1 MQTEG
6 QRRDIF
12 ECNIPPCNTTPR
24 DQQFKIWED
33 GFRVGFVDATE
44 SIRRNRDCVELA
56 ARNADIQDAYESGY
70 EDGVSATKDAQKEK
84 KPKEVSCLECAY
96 FDTERSYCD
105 HEDGGPLT
113 NPAHKFCQNFRKPKS
128 LGKINDEFYYCGKC
142 KCGGKNWNLYNFCPI
157 CGAPKECVV
166 NE

>member
-1 MQTEG
+1 M
-6 QRRDIF
+6 RNNR
-12 ECNIPPCNTTPR
+12 EC
-24 DQQFKIWED
+24 
-33 GFRVGFVDATE
+33 TE
-44 SIRRNRDCVELA
+44 SA
-56 ARNADIQDAYESGY
+56 ARNADIQDAYEAGY

-113 NPAHKFCQNFRKPKS
+113 NPAHKFCQNFKKPEP
-128 LGKINDEFYYCGKC
+128 LGKLNDEFYYCGKC